1 MTEGLLCN
9 WIIRSSFCFFVHDVD
24 YSGNK
29 PALHS
34 RLMKVV
40 EIQDSLPEGQA
51 KLKSLS
57 DHVANKTEKLPLRA
71 KEAMER
77 DLANLK

>member
-1 MTEGLLCN
+1 MKEAACSCACVS
-9 WIIRSSFCFFVHDVD
+9 IFMMCCVAD

-29 PALHS
+29 PALQS
-34 RLMKVV
+34 RLIKVV

-57 DHVANKTEKLPLRA
+57 DHVANKVDKLPLRA

-77 DLANLK
+77 DLGNLK

>member
-1 MTEGLLCN
+1 MCV
-9 WIIRSSFCFFVHDVD
+9 FVIMICCVTD

-29 PALHS
+29 PALQS
-34 RLMKVV
+34 RLIKVV

-57 DHVANKTEKLPLRA
+57 DHVANKVDKLPLRA

-77 DLANLK
+77 DLGNLK

>member
-1 MTEGLLCN
+1 
-9 WIIRSSFCFFVHDVD
+9 
-24 YSGNK
+24 
-29 PALHS
+29 
-34 RLMKVV
+34 MKVV
-40 EIQDSLPEGQA
+40 EIQDSLPKKKK

>member
-1 MTEGLLCN
+1 V
-9 WIIRSSFCFFVHDVD
+9 SVSVFVVCCVTD

-29 PALHS
+29 PALQS
-34 RLMKVV
+34 RLIKVV

-57 DHVANKTEKLPLRA
+57 DHVTNKVEKLPLRA

-77 DLANLK
+77 DLGNLK

>member
-1 MTEGLLCN
+1 MCCVT
-9 WIIRSSFCFFVHDVD
+9 D

-29 PALHS
+29 PALQS
-34 RLMKVV
+34 RLIKVV

-57 DHVANKTEKLPLRA
+57 DHVTNKVDKLPLRA

-77 DLANLK
+77 DLGNLR

>member
-1 MTEGLLCN
+1 
-9 WIIRSSFCFFVHDVD
+9 
-24 YSGNK
+24 
-29 PALHS
+29 
-34 RLMKVV
+34 MKVV
-40 EIQDSLPEGQA
+40 ELQDSLPEGQA

-57 DHVANKTEKLPLRA
+57 DHVANKTDRLPLRA

>member
-1 MTEGLLCN
+1 MFMIYCVT
-9 WIIRSSFCFFVHDVD
+9 D

-29 PALHS
+29 PALQS

-40 EIQDSLPEGQA
+40 ELQDSLPEGQA
-51 KLKSLS
+51 KLRSLS
-57 DHVANKTEKLPLRA
+57 DHVANKTDKLPPRA

>member
-1 MTEGLLCN
+1 MFL
-9 WIIRSSFCFFVHDVD
+9 FCAFAD

-29 PALHS
+29 PALQA
-34 RLMKVV
+34 RLVKVI

-57 DHVANKTEKLPLRA
+57 EHVANKTDKLPPRA